1 MRYMNK
7 GNGRYGWD
15 SMLLKDITEGHNIF
29 YKLGFDEYSQKYIM
43 EIDNG
48 QGIKNYYVITEDEYE
63 KSRNNAEFMNML
75 YDECLKENIKGKRF
89 YFSEWSQQNS
99 PKQDYLMW
107 LYHYQ
112 ELFIGKSRKQ
122 IYQITVPEKSSEKED
137 IYVLGNMKL
146 RVIYQDDICVK
157 VEEIKM
163 NV

>member
-1 MRYMNK
+1 
-7 GNGRYGWD
+7 
-15 SMLLKDITEGHNIF
+15 
-29 YKLGFDEYSQKYIM
+29 
-43 EIDNG
+43 
-48 QGIKNYYVITEDEYE
+48 
-63 KSRNNAEFMNML
+63 
-75 YDECLKENIKGKRF
+75 
-89 YFSEWSQQNS
+89 
-99 PKQDYLMW
+99 MW

-146 RVIYQDDICVK
+146 RVIYQDDTCVK